1 MDRVEAEILILADP
15 DAVYAVAKDIERFPE
30 FMPDV
35 ERVAVL
41 ERSGDRVVSDWV
53 GVVRE
58 FNRKIAWVEEDR
70 WDDGARRC
78 DFAMV
83 SGDWDKYQGAWTF
96 DPAPE
101 GTLVKLA
108 LDFELNVPL
117 IGPLIK
123 GLLVRLVRKN
133 CQQMLEG
140 LRGRLVGQSGAPPNP
155 RAT

>member
-1 MDRVEAEILILADP
+1 MDKVEAEIIIAAEP
-15 DAVYAVAKDIERFPE
+15 DAVYAVARDVERFPE

-35 ERVAVL
+35 ERVTVV
-41 ERSGDRVVSDWV
+41 ERSGDRVVSEWV

-70 WDDGARRC
+70 WDDSARRC

-83 SGDWDKYQGAWTF
+83 RGDWDKYQGSWTF
-96 DPAPE
+96 EPAPE
-101 GTLVKLA
+101 TAGKPAQEGTRVRLA
-108 LDFELNVPL
+108 LEFELNVPL

-133 CQQMLEG
+133 CEQMLEG
-140 LRGRLVGQSGAPPNP
+140 LRRRVGG
-155 RAT
+155 